1 MNADIRPARASDIG
15 ALVALENAVFET
27 DRMSRNAFRRMIV
40 SKSASILIA
49 ERDGALAGHCVLLLR
64 AGSNKARLYS
74 LAVAP
79 NSGGGLGRALLTAAE
94 NAAAA
99 KRRKAMRLEVREDNL
114 RAIDLYER
122 NGYRPI
128 GRKPAYYADGAD
140 ALRYEKPLGVGA
152 PGDSGPPGN
161 GAGTSSP

>member
-49 ERDGALAGHCVLLLR
+49 ERDGLLAGHCVVLLR

-79 NSGGGLGRALLTAAE
+79 NSGGGLGRALLEAAE

-114 RAIDLYER
+114 RAIDLYEK
-122 NGYRPI
+122 NGYRQI
-128 GRKPAYYADGAD
+128 GHKPAYYADGAD
-140 ALRYEKPLGVGA
+140 ALRYEKPLVRSA
-152 PGDSGPPGN
+152 SDDDQPLPKK
-161 GAGTSSP
+161 AGTG